1 MLLAIDAGNTNIAI
15 GAYRGEE
22 LAHQWRLSTRRDAT
36 ADELGVTLRGL
47 FDTAEVAIQ
56 EIDSVVISSVVPT
69 LDRSLLGMC
78 RQYLGTEAMMIGPG
92 IRTGIQIRYD
102 NPREVGADRVVNAVA
117 AFHKYGGPTVVV
129 DFGTTT
135 NFDVIAGNGDYL
147 GGAIAPG
154 IRISMDALF
163 ERAAKLPRVELLEPR
178 SVIAKNTVESIQSG
192 FLYGFVGQI
201 EGIVARMTAE
211 LGGDVTV
218 IATGGLAQLI
228 SDHTKC
234 IQTVDDRLTL
244 DGLRLIHE
252 MNLEE

>member
-1 MLLAIDAGNTNIAI
+1 MLLAIDTGNTNIAI
-15 GAYRGEE
+15 GAYQGEE
-22 LAHQWRLSTRRDAT
+22 LAHQWRLSTRIDST
-36 ADELGVTLRGL
+36 ADELGVLLRGL
-47 FDTAEVAIQ
+47 FDTAGVAIDQ
-56 EIDSVVISSVVPT
+56 IDSVVVSSVVPT

-78 RQYLGTEAMMIGPG
+78 RQYLGVEALMIGPG
-92 IRTGIQIRYD
+92 IRTGVQIRYD

-135 NFDVIAGNGDYL
+135 NFDVIGANGDYL

-163 ERAAKLPRVELLEPR
+163 ERAAKLPRVELVEPR
-178 SVIAKNTVESIQSG
+178 SVVAKNTVESIQSG

-201 EGIVARMTAE
+201 EGIVARMVDE
-211 LGGDVTV
+211 LGGEVKV

-228 SDHTKC
+228 SDHTDR
-234 IQTVDDRLTL
+234 IQLVDDRLTL
-244 DGLRLIHE
+244 DGLRLIHDL
-252 MNLEE
+252 NVG

>member
-1 MLLAIDAGNTNIAI
+1 MLLAIDTGNTNIAI
-15 GAYRGEE
+15 GAFQGEE
-22 LAHQWRLSTRRDAT
+22 LAHQWRLSTRIDST
-36 ADELGVTLRGL
+36 ADELGVLLRGL
-47 FDTAEVAIQ
+47 FDTAGVAID
-56 EIDSVVISSVVPT
+56 EIDSVVVSSVVPT

-78 RQYLGTEAMMIGPG
+78 RQYLGVEAMMIGPG
-92 IRTGIQIRYD
+92 IRTGVQIRYD

-135 NFDVIAGNGDYL
+135 NFDVIGENGDYL

-163 ERAAKLPRVELLEPR
+163 QRAAKLPRVELVEPR
-178 SVIAKNTVESIQSG
+178 AVVAKNTVESIQSG

-201 EGIVARMTAE
+201 EGIVARMVDE
-211 LGGDVTV
+211 LGGDVKV

-228 SDHTKC
+228 SDHTER
-234 IQTVDDRLTL
+234 IQLVDDRLTL
-244 DGLRLIHE
+244 DGLRLIHDL
-252 MNLEE
+252 NLGA